1 MQNESNYIQYLSS
14 IHSRQTTQDEIIR
27 DVIKE
32 ANGQDMLSKRR
43 IIAGEVNE
51 VYDVT
56 LNDQSRVI
64 LRISPNGSSSFQ
76 QEEFVLKQCQKAE
89 IPVPEIL
96 FIKYLTID
104 HKEYG
109 FCVMQRIDGGV
120 LDREDNDFLPDAS
133 VGVSLP

>member
-76 QEEFVLKQCQKAE
+76 QEEFVLKQCQNAE
-89 IPVPEIL
+89 IPVPDIL
-96 FIKYLTID
+96 YIKYLTID
-104 HKEYG
+104 H
-109 FCVMQRIDGGV
+109 
-120 LDREDNDFLPDAS
+120 
-133 VGVSLP
+133 